1 MSQKKVEQ
9 YKKEKA
15 NRKQTLKKEK
25 AQSIALRTAGVVVC
39 AALIGWIGYSGYVR
53 WESTRPAKSTEIV
66 LDAISD
72 YSSSLSEEE

>member
-25 AQSIALRTAGVVVC
+25 AQNFAIRTAGVIIC
-39 AALIGWIGYSGYVR
+39 AALIGWIGYSGYVK
-53 WESTRPAKSTEIV
+53 WESSRPAKSTEIV

-72 YSSSLSEEE
+72 HSNSLSTEE